1 MTWFTR
7 VTLLSLILVG
17 HLTSGNLVTRSSE
30 DVDGGGD
37 AGIDPVF
44 GGSAG
49 GFRKNRPL
57 KFASFNIQIFGKRKM
72 EQQDVVD
79 ILVKILIRYDLVLI
93 QEIRDSEEKWTQE
106 LLNVLNAQC
115 HEDDKYEMILSD
127 RLGRTASKEQYG
139 FFYRKRL
146 LTVRSSFHYDDGP
159 EVAGCSTEK
168 QQEKYAK
175 KQQQQQ
181 LRLQQQQQRHGD
193 AETSTVTPEDVV
205 VVAEN
210 ETEFSAGKNKK
221 EQPLCVDTF
230 QREPFV
236 VRFESKT
243 TVVKDFSVIACHT
256 DPGEA
261 VKEIDALY
269 DVYRRVKSRYGTT
282 EVIIAGD
289 LNASGQ
295 YMPKKYWSEIRL
307 RNERYW
313 NWLIPD
319 NADTTSGRSNAAY
332 DRFIISKRGQFESG
346 GIIKESVQVFDYQQ
360 HFGLDDDL
368 TRRVS
373 DHYPIELQML
383 ADN

>member
-1 MTWFTR
+1 
-7 VTLLSLILVG
+7 
-17 HLTSGNLVTRSSE
+17 
-30 DVDGGGD
+30 
-37 AGIDPVF
+37 
-44 GGSAG
+44 
-49 GFRKNRPL
+49 
-57 KFASFNIQIFGKRKM
+57 M
-72 EQQDVVD
+72 EQKDVVD

-106 LLNVLNAQC
+106 LLNVLNAEC

-159 EVAGCSTEK
+159 EVAGCITEK
-168 QQEKYAK
+168 QQQKDAK
-175 KQQQQQ
+175 KQQQQ
-181 LRLQQQQQRHGD
+181 LRLQQQQQQQQHGD
-193 AETSTVTPEDVV
+193 ADSSAVTPDDVV

-210 ETEFSAGKNKK
+210 ETEFAAGKKK
-221 EQPLCVDTF
+221 EQPVCVDTF

-295 YMPKKYWSEIRL
+295 YMPKKYWSDIRL

-313 NWLIPD
+313 SWLIPD

-346 GIIKESVQVFDYQQ
+346 GIIKESVKVFDYQQ
-360 HFGLDDDL
+360 YFGLDDDL

-383 ADN
+383 ADNQ